1 VDGLIWA
8 VPEIGGNHAWLD
20 ERLHAL
26 PVPITFLAMQERPG
40 ISTVSMDNHT
50 GGRLA
55 TQHLL
60 EQGCRNIGHISG
72 PLDWWEARQ
81 RKAGWEHTLAEAGLP
96 CTDRQW
102 AEGNWSASSGE
113 RAFTELLE
121 KFPEMDGVF
130 VGNDQMAISVILVAS
145 RLGRHVPADLMV
157 IGYDGIQEAAY
168 FLPPLTTV
176 MQDQTEMGRSAV
188 RSLIDSIESNRSG
201 VAQSEDR
208 HILLSPKLIV
218 RESSTNVNTAWKD
231 AQHLSQ
237 SNV

>member
-1 VDGLIWA
+1 
-8 VPEIGGNHAWLD
+8 
-20 ERLHAL
+20 
-26 PVPITFLAMQERPG
+26 
-40 ISTVSMDNHT
+40 
-50 GGRLA
+50 
-55 TQHLL
+55 
-60 EQGCRNIGHISG
+60 
-72 PLDWWEARQ
+72 
-81 RKAGWEHTLAEAGLP
+81 
-96 CTDRQW
+96 
-102 AEGNWSASSGE
+102 
-113 RAFTELLE
+113 
-121 KFPEMDGVF
+121 

-145 RLGRHVPADLMV
+145 RFGRHVPADLMV